1 MIKQSFR
8 RLVVARASTGCRVR
22 QYTHCVVASEAF
34 PTSTEQL
41 DFLEAQQE
49 RDNSMESAKLIAGP
63 SQPRILLLAPAGPI
77 DTVHG
82 CR

>member
-1 MIKQSFR
+1 MIKQGFR

-49 RDNSMESAKLIAGP
+49 RDNSMESAKLIAGALTTP
-63 SQPRILLLAPAGPI
+63 NTPASASWP
-77 DTVHG
+77 DRYCT
-82 CR
+82 RM